1 MKKFLFYAFISLCSL
16 QVFAQERTI
25 TGTVIDAADGTTLPG
40 VNVFVQGNTLRGVS
54 TDFDGKYSIDVPA
67 EGAYLEFSFVG
78 YANQV
83 FLADDLSTLDVSMEQ
98 AASQLDEIVVIGYG
112 SIKKRNVTGAVVSL
126 GDDEMNLGAA
136 TVNAAQAIQ
145 GRAAGVEVSANDGEP
160 GQAMSI
166 VIRGNTS
173 ISNSNQP
180 LYVVDGFPIDAGV
193 SIAPEDI
200 ATIDILKDAAS
211 AAIYGSRGSAG
222 VILITTKKGKE
233 GKTEISL
240 DGYAGIQSMNG
251 EVPYIPW
258 SENSRVVNEQYEQGG
273 TFDGDPWYNAADIA
287 LPNDTDWL
295 EATTRD
301 AKIQNYT
308 LRASGGDQRSHFS
321 LSTNYFKQEGIFLNS
336 DFNRVSLRLNAD
348 RKMGKK
354 VVVGMNIYTS
364 KIDAN
369 ALDKR
374 PGSRSLSPLYAILRA
389 SPGRAAYNEDGSL
402 AHTVF
407 SRDTRRWLNPIGLL
421 TERENNYEEWR
432 TYSNVYIDYNI
443 IENLTARLNV
453 GFDHTAGT
461 TAQYQPQ
468 EYSLFGTDP
477 YGAIDHFETNSYL
490 AEFTADY
497 KFNFDTDVHDLSIL
511 GGTSTQ
517 YDDLIS
523 YGLQGL
529 GFPTDKT
536 LYYNLG
542 SATNQTIYSGKS
554 DKRLISFFG
563 RATYHFKQ
571 KWLFTA
577 TVRADGASQFGEN
590 SKWGTFPSASA
601 GWIMSEE
608 EFMSGSVVSNLKLR
622 ASYGQTGNN
631 GISPYTS
638 LARVGPTA
646 KTYTYDGNVSGPGLG
661 SDGVFAPNPDLKWET
676 TAMFNFGVDFGF
688 WNNRLYGTLE
698 VYNSTTDDLIIDKPL
713 SQASTGFS
721 VIRAN
726 VGSMKNSGIEF
737 TVGGRIF
744 ESSDRNGFRW
754 TSDLNMSTNDNEITK
769 LNGDQPINLGIARQP
784 YGEVGEEPY
793 RRLVEGGKIGDFF
806 GYTYR
811 GVLQPGEVYPEQPN
825 TTLAGSAL
833 YEDISGPD
841 GVPDGIITADDRTVI
856 GNANPDFIWG
866 WNNHFEIAGVYL
878 DMFWQ
883 GVAGNDLFNFKAIAA
898 DRFLSERALDRWSPQ
913 NTDGT
918 RPGVDYFANQYGSY
932 VNTEFFEDGSYV
944 RLKNLAIGYNL
955 NTDKMKG
962 LSGLNVYIQGQ
973 NLITITDYTGY
984 DPETSFNYNGTQTSV
999 NRGVDDYGYPN
1010 YKTWT
1015 IGLKLTF

>member
-1 MKKFLFYAFISLCSL
+1 M
-16 QVFAQERTI
+16 FAQERTI
-25 TGTVIDAADGTTLPG
+25 TGTVTDANEGVPLPG
-40 VNVFVQGNTLRGVS
+40 VNVFVQGNTLKGVS
-54 TDFDGKYSIDVPA
+54 TDFDGKYSISVPT
-67 EGAYLEFSFVG
+67 EGAYLEFSFLG
-78 YANQV
+78 FQNQV
-83 FLADDLSTLDVSMEQ
+83 FLADDVSTLDVVMEQ
-98 AASQLDEIVVIGYG
+98 SADQLDEIVVIGYG

-126 GDDEMNLGAA
+126 GNEDMTIGAA
-136 TVNAAQAIQ
+136 TANAAQMIQ

-160 GQAMSI
+160 GQLMSV

-222 VILITTKKGKE
+222 VVLITTKKGRE

-251 EVPYIPW
+251 EVPYLPW
-258 SENSRVVNEQYEQGG
+258 EQNARIVNEQYEQGRDY
-273 TFDGDPWYNAADIA
+273 DGSPWYNAADLA

-295 EATTRD
+295 DAATRD

-321 LSTNYFKQEGIFLNS
+321 LSTNYYSQEGIFLNS
-336 DFNRVSLRLNAD
+336 KFDRVSLRLNAD
-348 RKMGKK
+348 RKMGKN

-364 KIDAN
+364 KVDAD

-374 PGSRSLSPLYAILRA
+374 PGSRSTSPLYSILGA
-389 SPGRAAYNEDGSL
+389 SPGRAAYNEDGTL
-402 AHTVF
+402 ANTQF
-407 SRDTRRWLNPIGLL
+407 SRDTRAFKNPLGFLI
-421 TERENNYEEWR
+421 ERENNYEEWR
-432 TYSNVYIDYNI
+432 TYSNVYINYNI
-443 IENLTARLNV
+443 IQNLNAKLNV

-461 TAQYQPQ
+461 TGQYQPL
-468 EYSLFGTDP
+468 EYSLFGNEP

-497 KFNFDTDVHDLSIL
+497 KFNFETDIHDLTIL
-511 GGTSTQ
+511 GGASTQ
-517 YDDLIS
+517 YDDFIA
-523 YGLQGL
+523 YGLEGL

-542 SATNQTIYSGKS
+542 SATNQTIYSTKN
-554 DKRLISFFG
+554 DKTLISFFG
-563 RATYHFKQ
+563 RATYHYKQ

-590 SKWGTFPSASA
+590 SKWGTFPSASLA
-601 GWIMSEE
+601 WIMSEE
-608 EFMSGSVVSNLKLR
+608 EFLSGSLVSNLKLR

-638 LARVGPTA
+638 LARVGPTE

-661 SDGVFAPNPDLKWET
+661 SDGIFAPNPELKWET
-676 TAMFNFGVDFGF
+676 TSMFNFGIDFGF

-713 SQASTGFS
+713 SQASTGYS
-721 VIRAN
+721 TIRAN
-726 VGSMKNSGIEF
+726 VGSMKNSGVEF
-737 TVGGRIF
+737 TLGGRIF
-744 ESSDRNGFRW
+744 EGDRDSFTW
-754 TSDLNMSTNDNEITK
+754 TSDFNISTNDNEITK

-784 YGEVGEEPY
+784 YGEIGEEPY

-811 GVLQPGEVYPEQPN
+811 GVLQPGEVYGAQPN

-833 YEDISGPD
+833 YEDTLE
-841 GVPDGIITADDRTVI
+841 DGIIDANDRSVI

-866 WNNHFEIAGVYL
+866 WNNHFEISGVYL

-883 GVAGNDLFNFKAIAA
+883 GVVGNDLFNFKAITQ
-898 DRFLSERALDRWSPQ
+898 DRFLSEKALDRWSPQ
-913 NTDGT
+913 NPTGT

-932 VNTEFFEDGSYV
+932 VNTEFIEDGSYV
-944 RLKNLAIGYNL
+944 RLKNLSLGYNL
-955 NTDKMKG
+955 NTDKLKG
-962 LSGLNVYIQGQ
+962 LNGLNIYIQGQ

-984 DPETSFNYNGTQTSV
+984 DPETSYNYSGTQTSV

-1010 YKTWT
+1010 YKTYT